1 MNHQLL
7 RLHSIHD
14 RQADVLST
22 EHSLS
27 SNSSTSTNNRNVAGF
42 FLSLNAALMWGMLP
56 IAIKELLAGMDATTI
71 VWYRFLVAGIVLGL
85 WLLATRQ
92 LPALRQAPRM
102 LLALLLVATL
112 ALSSNYF
119 LFSYSLNF
127 VNAETSE
134 AVIQLTTL
142 FLILGGVLVY
152 REPFVAVQKIGT
164 LLIVLGLV
172 LFFHD
177 RIAALA
183 SLANRETIGVII
195 VVFAA
200 ITWVVYAL
208 LQKKLLREFSSVQ
221 ILFVIYM
228 IAIVLLLPFIQPG
241 SLFSLSPFHAWLL
254 VFCCVNTLVA
264 YGSFAEALNCW
275 EASKVS
281 AVLALAPLFTIGTLK
296 LIVWIYPEYL
306 FSDRLSLLSILGALL
321 LVVGSVLTAL
331 VPLLYQRRLARLANV
346 TAQ

>member
-1 MNHQLL
+1 MTLQAHSQL
-7 RLHSIHD
+7 
-14 RQADVLST
+14 T
-22 EHSLS
+22 
-27 SNSSTSTNNRNVAGF
+27 RNVAGF

-71 VWYRFLVAGIVLGL
+71 VWYRFLVAGVVLGF
-85 WLLATRQ
+85 WLIATRKVPHI
-92 LPALRQAPRM
+92 LKTTRQVQVF
-102 LLALLLVATL
+102 LLIAVL
-112 ALSSNYF
+112 ALSCNYF

-142 FLILGGVLVY
+142 FLILGGVFIY
-152 REPFVAVQKIGT
+152 KEPFVAVQKIGT
-164 LLIVLGLV
+164 LLIVLGLL

-177 RIAALA
+177 RIRELA
-183 SLANRETIGVII
+183 NLENRETIGVII

-208 LQKKLLREFSSVQ
+208 LQKKLLHDFSSVQ
-221 ILFVIYM
+221 ILFFIYM
-228 IAIVLLLPFIQPG
+228 FAIVLLLPFIHPA
-241 SLFSLSPFHAWLL
+241 SLLQLSPFHFWLL
-254 VFCCVNTLVA
+254 VFCCINTLVA

-281 AVLALAPLFTIGTLK
+281 AVLALAPLFTISTLK
-296 LIVWIYPEYL
+296 VIVWVNPDYA
-306 FSDRLSLLSILGALL
+306 FSDRLTLFSILGALL

-331 VPLLYQRRLARLANV
+331 VPLFYKRRLERLANV
-346 TAQ
+346 TGQ